1 MKTKIMILAVLTIF
15 LIGVVM
21 DVGLARQRKEAV
33 REGHTWGEEKPT
45 GNNAALK
52 SRVISENLVVR
63 INLVGLPVFVL
74 TKVPQVNATPN
85 KTVNQGFKALSGQKN
100 EKRSF
105 LKN

>member
-1 MKTKIMILAVLTIF
+1 MKTKIMILTVLTIF

-63 INLVGLPVFVL
+63 VNLVGLPVFVL
-74 TKVPQVNATPN
+74 TKVPQVNLTSY
-85 KTVNQGFKALSGQKN
+85 KIVNQEYKVSSAQKN
-100 EKRSF
+100 NRKCFIKE
-105 LKN
+105 

>member
-1 MKTKIMILAVLTIF
+1 MKTKIVILAVLTIF

-52 SRVISENLVVR
+52 SRVISGNLVVR
-63 INLVGLPVFVL
+63 VNLVGLPVFVL
-74 TKVPQVNATPN
+74 TKVPSAQVTTYR
-85 KTVNQGFKALSGQKN
+85 KVNQKN
-100 EKRSF
+100 QNQNTSSR
-105 LKN
+105 